1 MMNLAVFASGN
12 GSNAE
17 NIITHFSGSATA
29 AVKLVISNK
38 ADAYVLER
46 ARAKGVPSIV
56 MPREELT
63 GETPSALLDTLQQH
77 SIDYIIL
84 AGYLLKI
91 PAALTESYKGR
102 IINIHP
108 ALLPKFGGKG
118 MYGMHVHRA
127 VIEAREAESGITIHL
142 VDAVYDNGKT
152 LFQATCP
159 VLPEDTP
166 EQLAT
171 KIHVLEQT
179 HFPTI
184 IEKYITGE
192 LK

>member
-1 MMNLAVFASGN
+1 MINLAVFASGN

-17 NIITHFSGSATA
+17 NIITHFSGSTIAT
-29 AVKLVISNK
+29 VKLVISNK

-63 GETPSALLDTLQQH
+63 SETPSALLDTLQQH

-91 PAALTESYKGR
+91 PAALTENYKGK

-118 MYGMHVHRA
+118 MYGMNVHKA
-127 VIEAREAESGITIHL
+127 VLDAGESESGITIHL
-142 VDAVYDNGKT
+142 VDAVYDNGKI

-159 VLPEDTP
+159 VLPTDTP

-171 KIHVLEQT
+171 KIHALEKL
-179 HFPTI
+179 HFPAT

-192 LK
+192 LQ

>member
-1 MMNLAVFASGN
+1 MNLAVFASGN

-46 ARAKGVPSIV
+46 AKAKGVPAIV

-63 GETPSALLDTLQQH
+63 SETPAALLETLKQH
-77 SIDYIIL
+77 NIGYIIL

>member
-1 MMNLAVFASGN
+1 MNNIAVFASGN

-17 NIITHFSGSATA
+17 NIITHFSASNNAV
-29 AVKLVISNK
+29 VKLVISNK
-38 ADAYVLER
+38 AEAYVLER
-46 ARAKGVPSIV
+46 ARAKGVPAIV

-63 GETPSALLDTLQQH
+63 SETPAALLETLKQH
-77 SIDYIIL
+77 NIGHIIL

-118 MYGMHVHRA
+118 MYGMNVHKA
-127 VIEAREAESGITIHL
+127 VLEAGESESGITIHL
-142 VDAVYDNGKT
+142 VDAVYDNGKI

-166 EQLAT
+166 EQLAE
-171 KIHVLEQT
+171 KVQALEQT

-184 IEKYITGE
+184 IEKFITGE

>member
-1 MMNLAVFASGN
+1 MNNIAVFASGN

-17 NIITHFSGSATA
+17 NIITHFSASNNAV
-29 AVKLVISNK
+29 VKLVISNK
-38 ADAYVLER
+38 AEAYVLER
-46 ARAKGVPSIV
+46 ARAKGVPAIV

-63 GETPSALLDTLQQH
+63 SETPTALLETLKQH
-77 SIDYIIL
+77 NIGYIIL

-118 MYGMHVHRA
+118 MYGMNVHKA
-127 VIEAREAESGITIHL
+127 VLEAGESESGITIHL
-142 VDAVYDNGKT
+142 VDAVYDNGKI

-166 EQLAT
+166 EQLAE
-171 KIHVLEQT
+171 KVQALEQQ
-179 HFPTI
+179 HFPAT